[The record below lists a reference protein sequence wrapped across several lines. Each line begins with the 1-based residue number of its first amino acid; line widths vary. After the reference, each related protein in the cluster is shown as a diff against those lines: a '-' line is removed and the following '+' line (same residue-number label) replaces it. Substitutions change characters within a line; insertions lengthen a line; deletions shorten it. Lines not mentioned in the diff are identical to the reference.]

1 MARKSKGFNELI
13 KQEQSSQEKHKNLE
27 ALREKMQEEGI
38 FGDLAANMVIE
49 PKGEVKMSEV
59 LKQFV
64 EPYRDTVHNLQQCK
78 SLLSL
83 AGIAWNAALMSES
96 EQQSIVD
103 EFLEESLVT
112 DDAQTKQD
120 TKEIIAELIARK
132 NQHFSHIKRLIMD
145 FDVKQSGQRY
155 DISVAST
162 LLKTPE

>member
-1 MARKSKGFNELI
+1 MARKSKDFKDLI
-13 KQEQSSQEKHKNLE
+13 KQEQSSQDKHKNLE
-27 ALREKMQEEGI
+27 LLRDKMQEEGI

-145 FDVKQSGQRY
+145 FDVKQFGQRY

-162 LLKTPE
+162 LVKTPE